1 LLHNPPFISKEH
13 IMPRF
18 PTREADIAQLGK
30 RLISGMRENAE
41 DFPASPVGADEIEA
55 YLAAFQE
62 KSDVAASAQGAATKA
77 VDAKGK
83 ALQILTEGM
92 RAVLRYAEDAVK
104 YDSGKLQNLG
114 WNGRK
119 TRSELEVPG
128 QASTLEAKREGPAW
142 VLLEWKKPVDGGRVA
157 AYHVQMLRDGEK
169 EWEDVTTCFER
180 MTVLTNQERGVELE
194 YRIVTA
200 NKAGRGVPSNEVKV
214 VL

>member
-1 LLHNPPFISKEH
+1 
-13 IMPRF
+13 MPRF
-18 PTREADIAQLGK
+18 PTREADVAQLGK

-62 KSDVAASAQGAATKA
+62 KSDAAASAQGAATEA
-77 VDAKGK
+77 VDAKGE

-128 QASTLEAKREGPAW
+128 QAGTLEAKREGPAW

-180 MTVLTNQERGVELE
+180 MTVLTDQERGVELE

>member
-1 LLHNPPFISKEH
+1 
-13 IMPRF
+13 MPRF
-18 PTREADIAQLGK
+18 PDREADVASLAK
-30 RLISGMRENAE
+30 RLISGLRENTE
-41 DFPASPVGADEIEA
+41 DFPSPPHGAEELEA
-55 YLAAFQE
+55 ILDAYEVSYDAA
-62 KSDVAASAQGAATKA
+62 VLAQGAATEA
-77 VDAKGK
+77 VDVKGE
-83 ALQILTEGM
+83 ALQTLTERM
-92 RAVLRYAEDAVK
+92 KVVLRYAEDAVK
-104 YDSGKLQNLG
+104 FDRGKLKNLG

-180 MTVLTNQERGVELE
+180 MTVLTDQERGVELE
-194 YRIVTA
+194 YRIVSA
-200 NKAGRGVPSNEVKV
+200 NKAGRGVPSNAVKV